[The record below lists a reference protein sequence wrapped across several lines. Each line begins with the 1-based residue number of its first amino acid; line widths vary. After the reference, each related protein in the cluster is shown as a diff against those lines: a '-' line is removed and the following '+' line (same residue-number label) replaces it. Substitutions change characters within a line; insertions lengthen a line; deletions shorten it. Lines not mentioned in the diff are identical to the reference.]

1 MERIM
6 IRDIRSRKEIK
17 PRVFDVLIEEGKIM
31 LDIKDSRKGN
41 IIIALDD
48 VLVQLV
54 EPGQGKN

>member
-1 MERIM
+1 M

-41 IIIALDD
+41 VIISLDD
-48 VLVQLV
+48 VLLQLV
-54 EPGQGKN
+54 EPEQRKKE